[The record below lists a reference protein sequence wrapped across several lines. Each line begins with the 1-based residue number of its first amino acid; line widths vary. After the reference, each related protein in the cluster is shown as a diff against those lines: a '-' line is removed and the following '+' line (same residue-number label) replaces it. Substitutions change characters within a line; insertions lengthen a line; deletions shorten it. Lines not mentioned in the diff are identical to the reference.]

1 MVRLVKNDEK
11 NFFLSKYGEIKI
23 IENIKNI
30 KNRVIVL
37 T

>member
-23 IENIKNI
+23 IENIKN
-30 KNRVIVL
+30 RVIVL